1 MFLDSVPFLIKLL
14 KWLFCAP
21 PKGGIIMFWM
31 LLSQALTIPNP
42 VTCSGSLLN
51 FKKFQRDEARGN
63 VGCCRWGKQRRPMA
77 LSEGSS
83 LWGKGCLGSWG
94 TLRAL
99 HAVLWTLSV
108 DIAALKVP
116 DQRHWLRCPGKTPE
130 ITWNDRKIQG
140 RQKLPECLGCTM
152 WDLSL
157 GPEKG
162 VWGRDLILRTNS

>member
-1 MFLDSVPFLIKLL
+1 
-14 KWLFCAP
+14 
-21 PKGGIIMFWM
+21 MFWM

-116 DQRHWLRCPGKTPE
+116 DQRHWLRCPGKDPWDDLKWQEDPGPPKAAWVPWMYDVGPQLGTWKRGVREGSDPE
-130 ITWNDRKIQG
+130 DQ
-140 RQKLPECLGCTM
+140 
-152 WDLSL
+152 
-157 GPEKG
+157 
-162 VWGRDLILRTNS
+162 